1 MSWFDSVIDRI
12 PALPFGR
19 GSAASGGRGWRARE
33 FALLRRRQG
42 KRPLPRG
49 ALDGSFSDRT
59 FTPNRGRGGQ
69 SGSQAN
75 ATQPVPGMPN
85 RLGGAQALPRDPAR
99 ARVFQRAKQHSTMVR
114 ALRYGL
120 PTSAVMLLA
129 LLPLSAVNPTIPGI
143 AGFSLEGIGFS
154 GTNIVMENPRLNGY
168 EKGRGGYQFEAE
180 RAEQSVVESNKV
192 TLVGLQGRITQDDGR
207 WASIRARHGVIDTEA
222 ETMQLDRD
230 IIVRADGGYRALLQ
244 SAAVDLKD
252 GNVSSNQPV
261 QVDMLNGSVKS
272 QSLEL
277 IERGRYIRFE
287 GDVEMTIYLGSVET
301 PGSTGSSSQSG
312 AQEPVAPSAVEGA
325 AQ

>member
-1 MSWFDSVIDRI
+1 MSWFDGMIDRI
-12 PALPFGR
+12 GPFSLGR
-19 GSAASGGRGWRARE
+19 GTAAPSGRGWRARE

-49 ALDGSFSDRT
+49 ALDEPDGGASFASDGNARNGRT
-59 FTPNRGRGGQ
+59 GAAVSTVLP
-69 SGSQAN
+69 A
-75 ATQPVPGMPN
+75 AGMPS
-85 RLGGAQALPRDPAR
+85 RLGPAR
-99 ARVFQRAKQHSTMVR
+99 ALPSDPQRARIFRRAKRHSSMVR
-114 ALRYGL
+114 ALRFGL
-120 PTSAVMLLA
+120 PAVAVVLLA
-129 LLPLSAVNPTIPGI
+129 VLPLSAVNPTIPGI
-143 AGFSLEGIGFS
+143 AGLSLDGIGFS
-154 GTNIVMENPRLNGY
+154 GTTIVMENPRLNGY
-168 EKGRGGYQFEAE
+168 EKGRGGYRFEAE
-180 RAEQSVVESNKV
+180 RAEQSVAESNKV
-192 TLVGLQGRITQDDGR
+192 TLVGLEGRITQDDGR

-252 GNVSSNQPV
+252 GNVLSNQPV

-287 GDVEMTIYLGSVET
+287 GDVEMTIYLGSVSA
-301 PGSTGSSSQSG
+301 PGDEQ
-312 AQEPVAPSAVEGA
+312 QPVAPSAVESA